1 MLARILPALVLLLGC
16 SEMVRTTPDALK
28 EGNFVRL
35 TLDDSTL
42 VEGKIG
48 RMEEDKLI
56 LRDFTFLKKGERPPI
71 VNFFTLPVEKGRIQ
85 VVDLRRTKP
94 AGVVGGVVG
103 FLVVVGVVIAIVLKK
118 SKRKE
123 EF

>member
-1 MLARILPALVLLLGC
+1 MLPALVLLVGC

-48 RMEEDKLI
+48 RMEEDRLI

-71 VNFFTLPVEKGRIQ
+71 VNFFTLPVEKGRIEA
-85 VVDLRRTKP
+85 VDLRRTKP
-94 AGVVGGVVG
+94 AGVVGGVVV
-103 FLVVVGVVIAIVLKK
+103 FLVVVGVVIAIVLK